1 MLFGIILKFQKMKSF
16 FQRLQE
22 NDADTPIT
30 KSYVENTG
38 LGSASITLFIVKNN
52 TVDIKSRNPILPK
65 YQSIILFSFSLR
77 ILYRLCNRVFSTMRK
92 N

>member
-1 MLFGIILKFQKMKSF
+1 MKSF
-16 FQRLQE
+16 LQRLQE

-52 TVDIKSRNPILPK
+52 TVDIKSRNPILLK
-65 YQSIILFSFSLR
+65 YQRIILFPFRLR
-77 ILYRLCNRVFSTMRK
+77 ILYRLCNRVSSTMRK

>member
-1 MLFGIILKFQKMKSF
+1 MKSF
-16 FQRLQE
+16 LQRLQE

-65 YQSIILFSFSLR
+65 YQSIISQQVQKLYTEASLGTSR
-77 ILYRLCNRVFSTMRK
+77 
-92 N
+92 

>member
-1 MLFGIILKFQKMKSF
+1 MKSF
-16 FQRLQE
+16 LHRLQE

-52 TVDIKSRNPILPK
+52 TVDIKSRNPILLK
-65 YQSIILFSFSLR
+65 YQRIILFSFRLR
-77 ILYRLCNRVFSTMRK
+77 ILYGLCNRVSSTMKK